1 MTPNSID
8 IFCDVIDNFGDIG
21 VVYRFAKEMK
31 MLYSDARIRVI
42 LNKLDELVKINKE
55 AEKVN
60 IQDING
66 VTYIYEDFFKK
77 NFSQFG
83 VSDIMIEAF
92 GCNIFDEYV
101 EEAKEK
107 SKLWINLEYLSG
119 EKWVEDFHLNQS
131 LINSKTLKKIFYMP
145 GFSKKSGGVLIDSEF
160 LKNKEYGLNHR
171 DEVLKEYFPDI
182 DFQGKLVG
190 TVFSY
195 EKNFENL
202 LDTLNQQEKE
212 TVLILMGEKTQN
224 SFKKFFEKN
233 SSGDY
238 INFKKYDK
246 IYLYNAKFFSQE
258 EYDRII
264 SAVDFNFTRGEDS
277 IVRAITVGKPFLWHI
292 YLQDDKVHMTKLRAF
307 LDRFLESVT
316 LNNEEKQVIKKYFK
330 LLEDYNDRSSN
341 SFEKGKEDYRV
352 FFEKFDIINKVCK
365 EYSEF
370 LINNCNLTKKLY
382 KYIKEI

>member
-8 IFCDVIDNFGDIG
+8 IFCNVIDNFGDIG

-31 MLYSDARIRVI
+31 ILYSDARIRVI

-60 IQDING
+60 VQDING
-66 VTYIYEDFFKK
+66 VIYIYEEFFKK

-101 EEAKEK
+101 DEAKEK

-131 LINSKTLKKIFYMP
+131 LINSKILKKIFYMP

-160 LKNKEYGLNHR
+160 LQNKEYSLNHR
-171 DEVLKEYFPDI
+171 DEVLNEFFPEI
-182 DFQGKLVG
+182 DFKEKKVG

-202 LDTLNQQEKE
+202 LDTLNHQEKE

-233 SSGDY
+233 SSRDY
-238 INFKKYDK
+238 INFKKYGK
-246 IYLYNAKFFSQE
+246 IYMYNARFFSQE
-258 EYDRII
+258 EYDKII

-292 YLQDDKVHMTKLRAF
+292 YLQDDKVHMIKLRAF
-307 LDRFLESVT
+307 LDRFLESVN
-316 LNNEEKQVIKKYFK
+316 LNNEERQVIKKYFK

-341 SFEKGKEDYRV
+341 SFEKGNENFDI

-370 LINNCNLTKKLY
+370 LIENCSLTKKLY
-382 KYIKEI
+382 KYINEI

>member
-1 MTPNSID
+1 MKVNSID
-8 IFCDVIDNFGDIG
+8 IFCEIIDNFGDIG
-21 VVYRFAKEMK
+21 VVYRISKELK
-31 MLYSDARIRVI
+31 KIFQNVRIRMV
-42 LNKLDELVKINKE
+42 LNRLEEFKAINKKVKDIDFQE
-55 AEKVN
+55 IDGLICVTEKYVKENAE
-60 IQDING
+60 
-66 VTYIYEDFFKK
+66 T
-77 NFSQFG
+77 FG
-83 VSDIMIEAF
+83 TADVFIEAF
-92 GCNIFDEYV
+92 GCNVPEEYIKR
-101 EEAKEK
+101 AKEN

-160 LKNKEYGLNHR
+160 LKNKEYGLNYR
-171 DEVLKEYFPDI
+171 DEVLKEYFPNI
-182 DFQGKLVG
+182 DFEGKLVG

-316 LNNEEKQVIKKYFK
+316 LNNEEKQVMKKYFK

-341 SFEKGKEDYRV
+341 SFEKGCENYKV

>member
-1 MTPNSID
+1 
-8 IFCDVIDNFGDIG
+8 
-21 VVYRFAKEMK
+21 MK
-31 MLYSDARIRVI
+31 
-42 LNKLDELVKINKE
+42 
-55 AEKVN
+55 
-60 IQDING
+60 
-66 VTYIYEDFFKK
+66 
-77 NFSQFG
+77 
-83 VSDIMIEAF
+83 
-92 GCNIFDEYV
+92 
-101 EEAKEK
+101 
-107 SKLWINLEYLSG
+107 
-119 EKWVEDFHLNQS
+119 
-131 LINSKTLKKIFYMP
+131 
-145 GFSKKSGGVLIDSEF
+145 
-160 LKNKEYGLNHR
+160 
-171 DEVLKEYFPDI
+171 
-182 DFQGKLVG
+182 
-190 TVFSY
+190 
-195 EKNFENL
+195 
-202 LDTLNQQEKE
+202 
-212 TVLILMGEKTQN
+212 
-224 SFKKFFEKN
+224 KN

-316 LNNEEKQVIKKYFK
+316 LNNEEKQVMKKYFK
-330 LLEDYNDRSSN
+330 LLEDYNDRNSN